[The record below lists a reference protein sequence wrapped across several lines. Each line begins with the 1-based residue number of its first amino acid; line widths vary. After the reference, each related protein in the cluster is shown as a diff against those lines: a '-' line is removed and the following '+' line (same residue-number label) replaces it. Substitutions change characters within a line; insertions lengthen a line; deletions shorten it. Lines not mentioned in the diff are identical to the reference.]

1 MSADPF
7 IGLRRAFYS
16 ALRPPRFLDMASWIE
31 ASVRLPASVSAE
43 SGRMQLMPWQREVAR
58 SIGNASIERVSVLK
72 SARVGATQ
80 LMVAGIGHYALND
93 PSPQLVVMPS
103 EGDCKMLLTSIIE
116 PTFAASPDLRN
127 ALTENVSGRDT
138 MLSRHYP
145 GGSLALVSGASPK
158 NLRARTA
165 RVLWLDEVDGLEL
178 SAGAEGDPVAL
189 AIRRTMSYGTRRKV
203 VMMSTPVDEATSR
216 ILRAYEEGDQRVW
229 ELPCLQCGDFHEL
242 KWSMIQ
248 WPEGRPEA
256 AHFVCPSCGC
266 VTEERDKPAM
276 IDRGRWRATRPEV
289 AGHHSYRLNT
299 FGASTLPTAAWGV
312 LAGEFVAAKRDPHL
326 LKTWVNTVAGEVW
339 RDESDGLDDSDLLAR
354 REPFSLDSIPV
365 EVLVVVGGADVQHD
379 RIELTTMGW
388 TAEGAALV
396 LAHEILWGDPFGS
409 DLWHNLD
416 ALIKRTWPHKNGG
429 TLRYDAVLIDASDGT
444 TMDHVLNF
452 TRGRASARVFPLKGV
467 SGWRQPAVALG
478 KAAGK
483 AWARLQLV
491 GVDPIKRRLMDMI
504 TGGSLRLSDNLGA
517 NWAEQMCG
525 ERLRT
530 RYSRGRPVLEWYQL
544 GGRRVEAL
552 DCAVYCIAARALVT
566 VNMEA
571 RHAELSTAAA
581 PKAQPRVIR
590 SKWMAR

>member
-229 ELPCLQCGDFHEL
+229 ELPCLQCGDFQ
-242 KWSMIQ
+242 I
-248 WPEGRPEA
+248 
-256 AHFVCPSCGC
+256 
-266 VTEERDKPAM
+266 
-276 IDRGRWRATRPEV
+276 
-289 AGHHSYRLNT
+289 
-299 FGASTLPTAAWGV
+299 
-312 LAGEFVAAKRDPHL
+312 
-326 LKTWVNTVAGEVW
+326 
-339 RDESDGLDDSDLLAR
+339 
-354 REPFSLDSIPV
+354 
-365 EVLVVVGGADVQHD
+365 
-379 RIELTTMGW
+379 
-388 TAEGAALV
+388 
-396 LAHEILWGDPFGS
+396 
-409 DLWHNLD
+409 
-416 ALIKRTWPHKNGG
+416 
-429 TLRYDAVLIDASDGT
+429 
-444 TMDHVLNF
+444 
-452 TRGRASARVFPLKGV
+452 GRAHV
-467 SGWRQPAVALG
+467 
-478 KAAGK
+478 
-483 AWARLQLV
+483 
-491 GVDPIKRRLMDMI
+491 
-504 TGGSLRLSDNLGA
+504 
-517 NWAEQMCG
+517 
-525 ERLRT
+525 
-530 RYSRGRPVLEWYQL
+530 
-544 GGRRVEAL
+544 
-552 DCAVYCIAARALVT
+552 
-566 VNMEA
+566 
-571 RHAELSTAAA
+571 
-581 PKAQPRVIR
+581 
-590 SKWMAR
+590 